1 MLSGARMNNSKRA
14 VILAVD
20 DAPEILDIIKETLA
34 ADYDIKLATRGAV
47 ALRIAEKQQPDLILL
62 DVMMPGIDGY
72 ETCQELKKNPK
83 TAHIPVIMVSAG
95 SKMNDELVG
104 LEAGAIDY
112 ITKPISTAILLAR
125 VKSQL
130 LLSSTR
136 KALEQAHNKISQER
150 ENVEQIVLK
159 MRSNSEFNDKNIRC
173 SSKSAEINSGDL
185 LLSSFT
191 PEGRHYAVVADFTG
205 HGLPA
210 AIGAPLV
217 TYIFYA
223 RVKAGVP
230 LSDIIIE
237 INSVLK
243 NLLPTHIFMGLLAVD
258 ISADREVTKLWNYG
272 MEDILIHNSD
282 DSWGDFTSKD
292 LALGILTEIDGAA
305 HYEFSFQDMQAIY
318 LLTDGITEAFDI
330 ENSHEMYGV
339 ERLKEDLLK
348 NKANNQSL
356 DEILNCISLFANTP
370 EDFDDMTLLELS

>member
-1 MLSGARMNNSKRA
+1 MNNRTRA

-34 ADYDIKLATRGAV
+34 ADYDIKLATRGEV
-47 ALRIAEKQQPDLILL
+47 ALKIAEKQQPDLILL

-72 ETCQELKKNPK
+72 ETCQALKKNPK
-83 TAHIPVIMVSAG
+83 TMHIPVIMVSAG
-95 SKMNDELVG
+95 SKTNDELVG

-159 MRSNSEFNDKNIRC
+159 MRSNSEFNHKNIRC
-173 SSKSAEINSGDL
+173 SSKSAEVNSGDL

-191 PEGRHYAVVADFTG
+191 PCGKQYVIVTDFTG

-210 AIGAPLV
+210 AIGTPLV

-223 RVKAGVP
+223 RVKAGVA

-237 INSVLK
+237 INAVLK
-243 NLLPTHIFMGLLAVD
+243 NLLPTHIFMGLLAVE
-258 ISADREVTKLWNYG
+258 ISADRTVSKLWNYG
-272 MEDILIHNSD
+272 MEDILIHQSAASWSD
-282 DSWGDFTSKD
+282 LSSKD
-292 LALGILTEIDGAA
+292 LALGILSELDGAA
-305 HYEFSFQDMQAIY
+305 HYELPFQEIQAIY
-318 LLTDGITEAFDI
+318 LLTDGITEAFDSD
-330 ENSHEMYGV
+330 NSHEMYGV
-339 ERLKEDLLK
+339 ERLKEALLK
-348 NKANNQSL
+348 NKTNNISL
-356 DEILNCISLFANTP
+356 DELLNSISLFANTP